1 MSLVQCPYEEEE
13 EDGYIYIADEY
24 TNNILKLSGY
34 SDINIHDYHYLCGCN
49 ILADFLYEYALKSA
63 EYAYIYAHDV
73 IDGKFINGENIIS
86 KSPKY
91 SYMYAR
97 HILDGRFELGDPV
110 IATNA
115 HYSYWYA
122 NYVLNGRFEL
132 GEPAI
137 AADPEYSYKYRRDIY
152 KSE

>member
-1 MSLVQCPYEEEE
+1 
-13 EDGYIYIADEY
+13 
-24 TNNILKLSGY
+24 
-34 SDINIHDYHYLCGCN
+34 
-49 ILADFLYEYALKSA
+49 
-63 EYAYIYAHDV
+63 
-73 IDGKFINGENIIS
+73 
-86 KSPKY
+86 
-91 SYMYAR
+91 MYAR